1 MNNIL
6 LDTNLLIYA
15 IDEDSK
21 YYNSVQNILF
31 DESNNLFTTS
41 KNISEFLSVVT
52 RYPDKSI
59 SIKDALVVINE
70 FKSIFTIL
78 YPSEQSNLIFFL
90 LKKYSPHGLK
100 IHNFEIISI
109 ALSHNIENIATVN
122 RKDFSGIKE
131 INLVFVK

>member
-31 DESNNLFTTS
+31 AESNNLFTTS

-78 YPSEQSNLIFFL
+78 YPSEQSNLIFF
-90 LKKYSPHGLK
+90 
-100 IHNFEIISI
+100 
-109 ALSHNIENIATVN
+109 
-122 RKDFSGIKE
+122 
-131 INLVFVK
+131 FVKKIFSTRT